1 MFDSHCRSSHG
12 ITDSPFGFS
21 VLLQFLDLIQIE
33 RYIEEAYKV
42 PNLAYPP
49 YSQIQFISVNVND
62 LDLRAIQSCH
72 VNLFGS
78 TKRKGGYKKVLQM
91 YLKKTKTESNK
102 TRKCEGKNEDNTTD
116 KRQFL

>member
-1 MFDSHCRSSHG
+1 MFDSHFRSSHG

-42 PNLAYPP
+42 PNLAYSP

-62 LDLRAIQSCH
+62 SDLRAIQSCH

-78 TKRKGGYKKVLQM
+78 TKRKGRLQKSSADVL
-91 YLKKTKTESNK
+91 
-102 TRKCEGKNEDNTTD
+102 
-116 KRQFL
+116 KRD

>member
-49 YSQIQFISVNVND
+49 YS
-62 LDLRAIQSCH
+62 
-72 VNLFGS
+72 
-78 TKRKGGYKKVLQM
+78 
-91 YLKKTKTESNK
+91 
-102 TRKCEGKNEDNTTD
+102 
-116 KRQFL
+116 